1 MPTRLIKKYIEEF
14 AKFIRNQQDYDD
26 FEYGTEVIPG
36 DKTWVKPRECDKCR
50 SCSCRIKHKDENRQ
64 LNVSDKDAAC

>member
-14 AKFIRNQQDYDD
+14 AKFLRNQQDYDD

-36 DKTWVKPRECDKCR
+36 DRTWVNKNNQKSSEFK
-50 SCSCRIKHKDENRQ
+50 IKSKQ
-64 LNVSDKDAAC
+64 AGK

>member
-36 DKTWVKPRECDKCR
+36 DKTWVKKKECERCK
-50 SCSCRIKHKDENRQ
+50 SCSCKIRDNGK
-64 LNVSDKDAAC
+64 S